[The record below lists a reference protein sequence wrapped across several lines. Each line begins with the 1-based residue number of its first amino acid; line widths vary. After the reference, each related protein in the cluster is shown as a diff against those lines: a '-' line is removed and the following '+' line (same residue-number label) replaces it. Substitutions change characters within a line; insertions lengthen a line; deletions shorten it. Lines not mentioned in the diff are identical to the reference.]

1 MCINVVIWYNG
12 SCTLAM
18 LGLVLTIS
26 TRRTKSNSLK
36 KQVVN
41 AFIVRTHPAGRWD
54 RPELHKALDHL
65 RRDDVLIVWKL
76 DRLSRS
82 LSDLLRILQ
91 KVDEAG
97 AKFKSL
103 TEAID
108 TTTPM
113 GRMVMQVVGSFA
125 EFERSIIKERTKLGL
140 ARARANGRIGG
151 GRYKLST
158 TQQAEAIKMIRIGE
172 KSQAEIAELFNVD
185 RSTISRMM
193 KEVREKELL
202 KTAR

>member
-1 MCINVVIWYNG
+1 MIQWFMHIGYARV
-12 SCTLAM
+12 
-18 LGLVLTIS
+18 S
-26 TRRTKSNSLK
+26 TDEQHTENQIEQLK
-36 KQVVN
+36 KAGCERIYKEN
-41 AFIVRTHPAGRWD
+41 ASGGRWD
-54 RPELHKALDHL
+54 RPELHKALEHL
-65 RRDDVLIVWKL
+65 RRGDVLVCWKL

-82 LSDLLRILQ
+82 LSDLLRILL

-103 TEAID
+103 TEELD

-125 EFERSIIKERTKLGL
+125 EFERSITKERTLLGL
-140 ARARANGRIGG
+140 ARARASGRIGG
-151 GRYKLST
+151 GRYKLSP
-158 TQQAEAIKMIRIGE
+158 TQQAEAIKMIRLGA

-202 KTAR
+202 KAAR